1 MNATEGRI
9 MKSKA
14 IIVVLCAVFALGC
27 AAQQAAPPPP
37 PPPPP
42 PSDPCPLPSGFRLDA
57 PTMQIAMDTLASC
70 PDKLDAVFQA
80 LLSIGKNS
88 PKKENRTAIV
98 DLVKQMIDSGK
109 VSERYAKSLLKR
121 YFSTKFDS
129 LPDTRVIRLSGEIES
144 IKRNLRREL
153 LQKRE
158 GMIECAGQK
167 ELYQKAERECVRIFQ
182 LMDYLVLNEE
192 FSG

>member
-1 MNATEGRI
+1 
-9 MKSKA
+9 MKLKA

-42 PSDPCPLPSGFRLDA
+42 PSDPCPLPSGYRLDA
-57 PTMQIAMDTLASC
+57 ATMEVARDTLASC

-88 PKKENRTAIV
+88 PKKENKTAIV
-98 DLVKQMIDSGK
+98 DLVKQLIDGGK

-121 YFSTKFDS
+121 YFSVKFDS
-129 LPDTRVIRLSGEIES
+129 LPDTRVIRLSGEIEA
-144 IKRNLRREL
+144 IKRNLRQEL

-158 GMIECAGQK
+158 GMVECAGEK
-167 ELYQKAERECVRIFQ
+167 ELYKKSEQECVRIFQ
-182 LMDYLVLNEE
+182 LLDYLVLNEE
-192 FSG
+192 YCG